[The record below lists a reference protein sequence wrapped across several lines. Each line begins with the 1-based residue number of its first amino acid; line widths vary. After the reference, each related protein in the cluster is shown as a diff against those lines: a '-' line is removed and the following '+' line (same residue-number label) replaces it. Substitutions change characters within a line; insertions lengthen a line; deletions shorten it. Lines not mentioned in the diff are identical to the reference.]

1 MSEKFNVSARTI
13 YKDIRALEEA
23 GVPIFAEEGK
33 GYSLME
39 GYKIPP
45 VMFSESEALFLIII
59 EQIAL
64 RMYDSSLQRELT
76 SAISKVK
83 AVLRIYDKDKAE
95 ILQDR
100 VFIGKN
106 FANIIKSSSV
116 MDLQVALVNQQ
127 CVKISYESPDAKLT
141 ERIIEPF
148 SFYHNPR

>member
-1 MSEKFNVSARTI
+1 
-13 YKDIRALEEA
+13 
-23 GVPIFAEEGK
+23 
-33 GYSLME
+33 
-39 GYKIPP
+39 
-45 VMFSESEALFLIII
+45 
-59 EQIAL
+59 
-64 RMYDSSLQRELT
+64 MYDLSLQRELT

-83 AVLRIYDKDKAE
+83 A
-95 ILQDR
+95 